1 MSKQIIDQAIREKKD
16 VVFKYTKYSGET
28 SQRRVSNIAYS
39 NEYGQYGFQ
48 NDHIKGYC
56 HKRKED
62 RTFRISRISSLQ
74 LYSGINTTHKSP
86 NPTFKPTE
94 RSKTKDGC
102 YIATMVYGDYDHPQV
117 LVLREFRDNK
127 LRKTLF
133 GETFISLYYQISPQ
147 LVIMLKGHVR
157 ANAIIKRILNKV
169 VKLLKR

>member
-62 RTFRISRISSLQ
+62 RTFRMSRISGLQ
-74 LYSGINTTHKSP
+74 LYSGIDTNHKSP
-86 NPTFKPTE
+86 SPTFQPTE

-102 YIATMVYGDYDHPQV
+102 YIATMVYGDYDHPNV

-127 LRKTLF
+127 LRQVLF
-133 GETFISLYYQISPQ
+133 GKIFISLYYLTSPH
-147 LVIMLKGHVR
+147 LVNILKGHKRTNGV
-157 ANAIIKRILNKV
+157 IKRVLNQL
-169 VKLLKR
+169 VKTLKR